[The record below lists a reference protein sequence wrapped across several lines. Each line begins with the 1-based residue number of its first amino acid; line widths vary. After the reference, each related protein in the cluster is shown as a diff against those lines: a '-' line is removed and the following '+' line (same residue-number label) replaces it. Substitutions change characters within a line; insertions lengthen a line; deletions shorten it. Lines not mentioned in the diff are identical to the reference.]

1 MSALVARVGAGPV
14 FAEAGYATKPRARS
28 RRRASLRDVLGAH
41 AFGAAIVVGAAA
53 AFGEIEASRFKAL
66 IERARALGANGL
78 RLTPW
83 RAFVITGLDTRGAAS
98 MAGSIES
105 LGFVSNADE
114 PRLRIA
120 ACPGAPACM
129 HGVRAVR
136 EDAARWAPL
145 LPKGDGVVLHVSGCA
160 KGCARP
166 AETAATLTAT
176 ETGYDLIL
184 NGKAGDPPARRGL
197 ASERIEELLVDE
209 GARIFAGERPS
220 A

>member
-1 MSALVARVGAGPV
+1 M
-14 FAEAGYATKPRARS
+14 
-28 RRRASLRDVLGAH
+28 RDVLGAH

-53 AFGEIEASRFKAL
+53 AFGEIEAIRFKAL

-83 RAFVITGLDTRGAAS
+83 RTFVIAGLDPRGAAS
-98 MAGSIES
+98 MAGSVEK
-105 LGFVSNADE
+105 LGFVSSADE
-114 PRLRIA
+114 PRLRVA

-129 HGVRAVR
+129 HGARPVR

-166 AETAATLTAT
+166 AATAVTLTAT
-176 ETGYDLIL
+176 EMGYDLIL
-184 NGKAGDPPARRGL
+184 KGKAGDPPARRGL
-197 ASERIEELLVDE
+197 SSERIEELLVDE
-209 GARIFAGERPS
+209 GARIFAGEGPS